1 MLYRNF
7 YIILLLTFLCAK
19 EVSLQDATIVAN
31 NFFVEKNNLSN
42 ENNYLE
48 LDIIEELIYIFNI
61 NSGGFIIV
69 SKDDRAIPILG
80 YSFNSSINLENLPK
94 QLDAIITSYND
105 GIKYIIDNQIN
116 EDETVLLL
124 WKKYLS
130 HDSKIR
136 DFRNVQPLITA
147 NWNQGGDWNEL
158 CPNNSVVGCVAVAMG
173 QVMYYWGHPTQGSG
187 YSQYYDP
194 EHGIISVNFEDY
206 TYNFDNMEND
216 YATGASQLLLYHAGV
231 AVHMDYSPW
240 GSGASVCWEGP
251 SAQDALDNHFI
262 YNDTITL
269 MLIIKVYIV

>member
-262 YNDTITL
+262 YNDTITC
-269 MLIIKVYIV
+269 